1 MESLQV
7 EIAKISF
14 YPPSKGYAVILK
26 EVDGERQLPVI
37 VGAFEAQ
44 AIALAI
50 EGIEMPRPMTHDL
63 LSNLL
68 ETLEVEVKEIVINKL
83 VEGTFYAK
91 IYVESFQF
99 GEREID
105 SRPSDAIALALR
117 VNAPVFVNKKVMQE
131 AGVIL
136 ADQEEIEEFK
146 FDSAD
151 VSKGALL
158 QEELEKAIDVENYE
172 LAAKLRDKLNTLNS
186 TGEENN

>member
-1 MESLQV
+1 MEAIQV

-26 EVDGERQLPVI
+26 ELDGERQLPVI

-68 ETLEVEVKEIVINKL
+68 ETLEVEVKEIVIHNL

-91 IYVESFQF
+91 IYTDSLHF

-117 VNAPVFVNKKVMQE
+117 VNAPVFVNKKVMKE
-131 AGVIL
+131 AGVII
-136 ADQEEIEEFK
+136 AEQEEMEDLQ
-146 FDSAD
+146 FDSAI
-151 VSKGALL
+151 VSEGVSL
-158 QEELEKAIDVENYE
+158 QEELDRAIDVENYE
-172 LAAKLRDKLNTLNS
+172 LAAKLRDKLNALNS
-186 TGEENN
+186 SGEAKN

>member
-91 IYVESFQF
+91 IYVDSFQF

>member
-26 EVDGERQLPVI
+26 ELDGERQLPVI

-91 IYVESFQF
+91 IYTESFQL

-136 ADQEEIEEFK
+136 AEQEEIEEFK
-146 FDSAD
+146 FDSVDAT
-151 VSKGALL
+151 KGVLL
-158 QEELEKAIDVENYE
+158 QEELDKAIDVENYE
-172 LAAKLRDKLNTLNS
+172 LAAKLRDKLNALNS
-186 TGEENN
+186 AGEENN

>member
-26 EVDGERQLPVI
+26 ELDGERQLPVI

-83 VEGTFYAK
+83 IEGTFYAK
-91 IYVESFQF
+91 IYTDSFHF
-99 GEREID
+99 GEKEID

-117 VNAPVFVNKKVMQE
+117 VNAPVFVNKKVMKE

-136 ADQEEIEEFK
+136 ADQDEIEEFQFSTTEITK
-146 FDSAD
+146 G
-151 VSKGALL
+151 VSL
-158 QEELEKAIDVENYE
+158 QEELDKAIDLENYE
-172 LAAKLRDKLNTLNS
+172 LAAKLRDKLNALNS
-186 TGEENN
+186 GTEENN

>member
-1 MESLQV
+1 MEALRV

-26 EVDGERQLPVI
+26 ELDGERQLPVI

-68 ETLEVEVKEIVINKL
+68 ETMEVDVKEIVINKL

-91 IYVESFQF
+91 IFVDSYSF
-99 GEREID
+99 GEKEID

-117 VNAPVFVNKKVMQE
+117 VDAPVFVDERVMNE
-131 AGVIL
+131 AGVKL
-136 ADQEEIEEFK
+136 TDQNEAEVFRIDASMIQQEYSME
-146 FDSAD
+146 
-151 VSKGALL
+151 
-158 QEELEKAIDVENYE
+158 EELKRAVDVENYE
-172 LAAKLRDKLNTLNS
+172 LAAQIRDKIKSLNGENS
-186 TGEENN
+186 GAN

>member
-1 MESLQV
+1 MQALQV

-26 EVDGERQLPVI
+26 ELNGERQLPVI

-68 ETLEVEVKEIVINKL
+68 ETMEVDVKEIVINKL

-91 IYVESFQF
+91 IFVDSYNF
-99 GEREID
+99 GEKEID

-117 VNAPVFVNKKVMQE
+117 VDAPVFVDEKVMNE
-131 AGVIL
+131 AGVKL
-136 ADQEEIEEFK
+136 TDQTDAEVFKIDTSMIQQEFSLE
-146 FDSAD
+146 D
-151 VSKGALL
+151 
-158 QEELEKAIDVENYE
+158 ELKRAVDVENYE
-172 LAAKLRDKLNTLNS
+172 LAAQLRDKIKSLNGENS
-186 TGEENN
+186 ERN

>member
-1 MESLQV
+1 MDSLQV

-26 EVDGERQLPVI
+26 ELKGDRQLPVI

-83 VEGTFYAK
+83 IEGTFYAK
-91 IYVESFQF
+91 IYTDSFHF
-99 GEREID
+99 GEKEID

-117 VNAPVFVNKKVMQE
+117 VNAPVFVNKKVMKE

-136 ADQEEIEEFK
+136 SDQEEIEEFQ
-146 FDSAD
+146 FNSTDMT
-151 VSKGALL
+151 KGVML
-158 QEELEKAIDVENYE
+158 QEELDKAIDVENYE
-172 LAAKLRDKLNTLNS
+172 LAAKLRDKLNALNS
-186 TGEENN
+186 GPEENN

>member
-26 EVDGERQLPVI
+26 ELDGERQLPVI

-91 IYVESFQF
+91 IYTESFQL
-99 GEREID
+99 GERVID

-136 ADQEEIEEFK
+136 AEQEEIEEFK
-146 FDSAD
+146 FDSVDAT
-151 VSKGALL
+151 KGALL
-158 QEELEKAIDVENYE
+158 QEELDKAIDVENYE
-172 LAAKLRDKLNTLNS
+172 LAAKLRDKLNALNS
-186 TGEENN
+186 AGEENN

>member
-1 MESLQV
+1 MEVLEV
-7 EIAKISF
+7 EITKISF

-26 EVDGERQLPVI
+26 ELDGERQLPVI

-68 ETLEVEVKEIVINKL
+68 QTMEVDVKEIVINKL

-91 IYVESFQF
+91 IYVDSYNF
-99 GEREID
+99 GEKEID

-117 VNAPVFVNKKVMQE
+117 VDAPVFVNEAVMKE
-131 AGVIL
+131 AGVKL
-136 ADQEEIEEFK
+136 TDQTDAEVFKIDTSMIQQEFSLEDELK
-146 FDSAD
+146 RAVDD
-151 VSKGALL
+151 VRAH
-158 QEELEKAIDVENYE
+158 V
-172 LAAKLRDKLNTLNS
+172 
-186 TGEENN
+186 

>member
-1 MESLQV
+1 MENLRV

-14 YPPSKGYAVILK
+14 YPPSKGYAVLLK
-26 EVDGERQLPVI
+26 ELNGVRQLPVI

-68 ETLEVEVKEIVINKL
+68 DTMEVEVKEIVIDKL

-91 IYVESFQF
+91 IYIDSYQF
-99 GEREID
+99 GEKEID

-117 VNAPVFVNKKVMQE
+117 VDAPVFVEKKVMKE
-131 AGVIL
+131 AGVRVS
-136 ADQEEIEEFK
+136 DQKEFDEFK
-146 FDSAD
+146 IDSPL
-151 VSKGALL
+151 VHKEFSLE
-158 QEELEKAIDVENYE
+158 EELQQAIEVENYE
-172 LAAKLRDKLNTLNS
+172 LAAELRDKINALNGDG
-186 TGEENN
+186 GEN

>member
-1 MESLQV
+1 MDSLQV

-26 EVDGERQLPVI
+26 ELNGDRQLPVI

-83 VEGTFYAK
+83 IEGTFYAK
-91 IYVESFQF
+91 IYTDSFHF
-99 GEREID
+99 GEKEID

-117 VNAPVFVNKKVMQE
+117 VNAPVFVNKKVMKE

-136 ADQEEIEEFK
+136 TDQEEIEEFQ
-146 FDSAD
+146 FNSSE
-151 VSKGALL
+151 VSKGVLL
-158 QEELEKAIDVENYE
+158 QEELDKAIDVENYE
-172 LAAKLRDKLNTLNS
+172 LAAKLRDKLNALNS
-186 TGEENN
+186 GPEGNN

>member
-1 MESLQV
+1 MKTRQV

-26 EVDGERQLPVI
+26 EMDGERQLPVI

-68 ETLEVEVKEIVINKL
+68 ETMEVEVKEIVINKL

-91 IYVESFQF
+91 IYVDSYNF
-99 GEREID
+99 GEKEID

-117 VNAPVFVNKKVMQE
+117 VDAPVFVDEAVMNE
-131 AGVIL
+131 AGVTL
-136 ADQEEIEEFK
+136 SEQTDSQEFK
-146 FDSAD
+146 IDAS
-151 VSKGALL
+151 VIQQEYSLE
-158 QEELEKAIDVENYE
+158 EELKKAVDVENYE
-172 LAAKLRDKLNTLNS
+172 LAAQLRDKIKSLN
-186 TGEENN
+186 GEGPEEN

>member
-26 EVDGERQLPVI
+26 ELDGERQLPVI

-91 IYVESFQF
+91 IYTESFQL

-136 ADQEEIEEFK
+136 AEQEEIEEFK
-146 FDSAD
+146 FDSVD
-151 VSKGALL
+151 TTKDALL
-158 QEELEKAIDVENYE
+158 QEELDKAIDVENYE
-172 LAAKLRDKLNTLNS
+172 LAAKLRDKLNALNS
-186 TGEENN
+186 AGEENN

>member
-91 IYVESFQF
+91 IYTESFQL

-136 ADQEEIEEFK
+136 AEQEEIEEFK
-146 FDSAD
+146 FDSVDAT
-151 VSKGALL
+151 KGVLL
-158 QEELEKAIDVENYE
+158 QEELDKAIDVENYE
-172 LAAKLRDKLNTLNS
+172 LAAKLRDKLNALNS
-186 TGEENN
+186 AGEENN

>member
-91 IYVESFQF
+91 IYTESFQL

-151 VSKGALL
+151 MTKGALI
-158 QEELEKAIDVENYE
+158 QEELDKAIDVENYE
-172 LAAKLRDKLNTLNS
+172 LAAKLRDKLNSLNS
-186 TGEENN
+186 AGEENN

>member
-91 IYVESFQF
+91 IYTESFQL

-146 FDSAD
+146 FDSSD
-151 VSKGALL
+151 MTKGVLL
-158 QEELEKAIDVENYE
+158 QEELDKAIDVENYE
-172 LAAKLRDKLNTLNS
+172 LAAKLRDKLNSLNS
-186 TGEENN
+186 AGEENN

>member
-1 MESLQV
+1 MDSLKV

-26 EVDGERQLPVI
+26 EVNGERQLPVI

-68 ETLEVEVKEIVINKL
+68 VTLEVEVKEIVINKL
-83 VEGTFYAK
+83 VEGTFYDK
-91 IYVESFQF
+91 IYTESFQF

-105 SRPSDAIALALR
+105 SRPSDAITLALR
-117 VNAPVFVNKKVMQE
+117 MNAPVFDNKKVMKE

-136 ADQEEIEEFK
+136 ADQEEIEEFH
-146 FDSAD
+146 FGSAEA
-151 VSKGALL
+151 SKGTLL
-158 QEELEKAIDVENYE
+158 QEELDKAIDVENYE
-172 LAAKLRDKLNTLNS
+172 LAAKLRDKLNALNS
-186 TGEENN
+186 IGKENN

>member
-1 MESLQV
+1 MKTRQV

-26 EVDGERQLPVI
+26 EMDGKRQLPVI

-68 ETLEVEVKEIVINKL
+68 ETMEVDVKEIVINKL

-91 IYVESFQF
+91 IYVDSYNF
-99 GEREID
+99 GEKEID

-117 VNAPVFVNKKVMQE
+117 VDAPVFVDEAVMNE
-131 AGVIL
+131 AGVTL
-136 ADQEEIEEFK
+136 EEQTDSQEFK
-146 FDSAD
+146 IDASIIQQEY
-151 VSKGALL
+151 SLE
-158 QEELEKAIDVENYE
+158 EELKRAVDVENYE
-172 LAAKLRDKLNTLNS
+172 LAAQLRDKIKSLN
-186 TGEENN
+186 GDGPEEN

>member
-1 MESLQV
+1 MNFEDHQKNRNTKMATRQV

-26 EVDGERQLPVI
+26 EMDGERQLPVI

-68 ETLEVEVKEIVINKL
+68 ESMEVDVKEIVINKL

-91 IYVESFQF
+91 IFVDSYNF
-99 GEREID
+99 GEKEID

-117 VNAPVFVNKKVMQE
+117 VDAPVFCRRVGDE
-131 AGVIL
+131 
-136 ADQEEIEEFK
+136 
-146 FDSAD
+146 
-151 VSKGALL
+151 
-158 QEELEKAIDVENYE
+158 
-172 LAAKLRDKLNTLNS
+172 
-186 TGEENN
+186 

>member
-1 MESLQV
+1 MATRQV

-26 EVDGERQLPVI
+26 EMDGERQLPVI

-68 ETLEVEVKEIVINKL
+68 ESMEVDVKEIVINKL

-91 IYVESFQF
+91 IFVDSYNF
-99 GEREID
+99 GEKEID

-117 VNAPVFVNKKVMQE
+117 VDAPVFVDESVMNE
-131 AGVIL
+131 AGVLL
-136 ADQEEIEEFK
+136 AEQSEAQEFK
-146 FDSAD
+146 IDA
-151 VSKGALL
+151 AIL
-158 QEELEKAIDVENYE
+158 QQEYSLEDELKKAVDVENYE
-172 LAAKLRDKLNTLNS
+172 LAAQLRDRIKTQNGENA
-186 TGEENN
+186 EEN

>member
-91 IYVESFQF
+91 IYTESFQL

-136 ADQEEIEEFK
+136 AEQEEIEEFK
-146 FDSAD
+146 FDSVD
-151 VSKGALL
+151 MTKGALL
-158 QEELEKAIDVENYE
+158 QEELDKAIDVENYE
-172 LAAKLRDKLNTLNS
+172 LAAKLRDKLNALNS
-186 TGEENN
+186 TSEENN

>member
-1 MESLQV
+1 MEALRV

-26 EVDGERQLPVI
+26 ELDGERQLPVI

-68 ETLEVEVKEIVINKL
+68 ETMEVDVKEIVINKL

-91 IYVESFQF
+91 ILVDSYSF
-99 GEREID
+99 GEKAID

-117 VNAPVFVNKKVMQE
+117 VDAPVFVDEKVMKE
-131 AGVIL
+131 AGVKL
-136 ADQEEIEEFK
+136 TDQNEAEVFK
-146 FDSAD
+146 IDAAMVQQEYS
-151 VSKGALL
+151 LE
-158 QEELEKAIDVENYE
+158 EELKRAVDVENYE
-172 LAAKLRDKLNTLNS
+172 LAAQIRDKIKSLNGENS
-186 TGEENN
+186 

>member
-68 ETLEVEVKEIVINKL
+68 ETLEVQVKEIVINKL

-91 IYVESFQF
+91 IYTESFQF
-99 GEREID
+99 GEHEID

>member
-91 IYVESFQF
+91 IYIESFQF